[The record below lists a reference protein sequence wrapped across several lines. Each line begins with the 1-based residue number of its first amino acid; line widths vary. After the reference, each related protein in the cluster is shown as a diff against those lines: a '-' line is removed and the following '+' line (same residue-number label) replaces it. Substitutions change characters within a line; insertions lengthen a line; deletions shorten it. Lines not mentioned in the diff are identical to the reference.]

1 MSKTGIPYA
10 DEGWAIV
17 TGCTKVSPGCLNC
30 YACRLAATRLKNRP
44 AYKRLA
50 EKTAA
55 GYDWTAPPRFHAD
68 QLDAPLHWRKPR
80 RVFVSPMSDLFH
92 EAFTDEQR
100 DDVFAIMALASRQTF
115 LLLTKRPGRMHRY
128 LLDAQDRTN
137 MARHAYGRHIEALWS
152 RSQLLTAYGRSAD
165 EWESLEWNWPLPN
178 VHLGVTVCNQE
189 EADRNIPILLDTP
202 AAVRWIS
209 FEPLLGPVDSR
220 PYFGVDWVVLG
231 PETGPGKRPFGPQ
244 WAADIREQCL
254 AAGVPYFDKR
264 ESHRDWRELPVT
276 S

>member
-1 MSKTGIPYA
+1 VSKTGIPYA

-92 EAFTDEQR
+92 EAFTADAPSYRTPDAVFSTMEQCP
-100 DDVFAIMALASRQTF
+100 QHTF
-115 LLLTKRPGRMHRY
+115 LVLTKRPG
-128 LLDAQDRTN
+128 Q
-137 MARHAYGRHIEALWS
+137 MAEYVHS
-152 RSQLLTAYGRSAD
+152 RDTQQARDLGV
-165 EWESLEWNWPLPN
+165 WPLPN

-231 PETGPGKRPFGPQ
+231 PETGPRKRPFGPQ